1 MTIYQT
7 LQKGGWAARL
17 LALALAGAMLGGCS
31 GASGPAAASRRATAS
46 PADAGESSAMTIF
59 LYSG

>member
-7 LQKGGWAARL
+7 LQKGGWATRL

-31 GASGPAAASRRATAS
+31 GASGPAASRT
-46 PADAGESSAMTIF
+46 
-59 LYSG
+59 